1 MKRLI
6 GAGVVGGIALSCL
19 IGASSPSCLHGFACL
34 AATAAQ
40 PMDIVRAVL
49 LSLAA
54 GILVV
59 TLRAGW
65 TTLSL
70 GRELQRLPRAGRRL
84 ELERQGVAC
93 ITSVAPAAFCAG
105 AIRPRVYVTDSLVD
119 LLDPSALAAVIAH
132 EQAHA
137 QRRDPLRRSLLA
149 ALSDLLLRAPWVLWL
164 RNRHNEQ
171 AEISADRAAALRLG
185 PTAVADALTTLTT
198 KGNEVST
205 EAAGV
210 GSMSTPRL
218 RLIFASAMA
227 TVAVAVMLLCV
238 SQAVLL
244 LLGGGRF
251 PHP

>member
-164 RNRHNEQ
+164 RNRYHER
-171 AEISADRAAALRLG
+171 AEISADRAAAMLLG
-185 PTAVADALTTLTT
+185 PSAVADALTTLAAE
-198 KGNEVST
+198 GSQGSA
-205 EAAGV
+205 EATGV
-210 GSMSTPRL
+210 GSTSALGL
-218 RLIFASAMA
+218 RPIFASAVA
-227 TVAVAVMLLCV
+227 TVAIAAMVLCV
-238 SQAVLL
+238 SQAAL
-244 LLGGGRF
+244 LLGGGNF
-251 PHP
+251 PHL